1 MKSEYSVAELVPHSG
16 RMSLLDKIVDYG
28 EDWLQAE
35 VNITAD
41 SMFAEEQGVPGWIG
55 LEYLAQAIGAF
66 AGLQE
71 RQQGQTPRLGF
82 LLGSRKYLCSA
93 DYFALGDTLS
103 LKVTRSIQAENGLS
117 AFECSLK
124 GQVKGSTVEA
134 SASLNVYQP
143 DDAGLFLRE
152 ESE

>member
-28 EDWLQAE
+28 EDWLLAE

-41 SMFAEEQGVPGWIG
+41 AMFVEEQGVPGWIG
-55 LEYLAQAIGAF
+55 LEYLAQAIGAY

-71 RQQGQTPRLGF
+71 RQQGQPPKLGF
-82 LLGSRKYLCSA
+82 LLGSRKYLCSTE
-93 DYFALGDTLS
+93 YFALGETLS
-103 LKVTRSIQAENGLS
+103 LKVTCSIQAENGLS